1 MEKNQTHIFMPAS
14 MKFSQ
19 YAITLKRQCEISTTV
34 EQASVFWL
42 VLKVLNWADRHQGKD
57 KTCGNTSSITLRRH
71 FRKPQNLN
79 ELFSLVLHLI
89 NLRSRPED
97 TNLYKLFCK
106 KCLSN
111 TPRAGARSCSYAA
124 WFVRGWG
131 NVGCKKSEYFTFKL
145 KETHKEFT
153 TWVSRNMVTSQQT
166 IVCCPFVRRRVR
178 EVLTHSLR
186 LN

>member
-89 NLRSRPED
+89 NC
-97 TNLYKLFCK
+97 Y
-106 KCLSN
+106 
-111 TPRAGARSCSYAA
+111 
-124 WFVRGWG
+124 VRGRKTQIYTNYSAKSVYQIRQG
-131 NVGCKKSEYFTFKL
+131 LEPDRVRMQLGLCGVGE
-145 KETHKEFT
+145 
-153 TWVSRNMVTSQQT
+153 TWVVRKASTLLLSLKKHTRNLPRECHVTWL
-166 IVCCPFVRRRVR
+166 RVNR
-178 EVLTHSLR
+178 QLCVAR
-186 LN
+186 LSAEECEKC